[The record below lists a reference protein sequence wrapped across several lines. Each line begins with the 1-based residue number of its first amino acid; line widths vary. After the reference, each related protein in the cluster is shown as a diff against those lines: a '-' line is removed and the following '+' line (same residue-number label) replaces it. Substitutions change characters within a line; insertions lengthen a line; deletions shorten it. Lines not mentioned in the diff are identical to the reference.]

1 MGIFLLL
8 INILFY
14 WIYYTIR
21 SNSYKTERKYV
32 NGRFTDVPEK
42 CPLPLWEAIL
52 VGLCIII
59 PGGFIAILF
68 WLGMSACAIYEVE
81 EVRLS
86 DKHILKRIFKFI
98 TKDLAK

>member
-1 MGIFLLL
+1 MMIIILL
-8 INILFY
+8 NILCY

-21 SNSYKTERKYV
+21 SNSYKSERKYV
-32 NGRFTDVPEK
+32 NGRYTDVSKK

-81 EVRLS
+81 EVQLS
-86 DKHILKRIFKFI
+86 DKHILKRIYKFI

>member
-1 MGIFLLL
+1 MGIILLL
-8 INILFY
+8 INILSY

-59 PGGFIAILF
+59 PGGFIAIAF
-68 WLGMSACAIYEVE
+68 WLGMSTCAIYEVTE
-81 EVRLS
+81 IRLS
-86 DKHILKRIFKFI
+86 DKHILKRIYNFI

>member
-1 MGIFLLL
+1 MIILIL
-8 INILFY
+8 INILCY
-14 WIYYTIR
+14 WVYYTIR
-21 SNSYKTERKYV
+21 SNSYKSEYKYV
-32 NGRFTDVPEK
+32 NGHYTDVSEK

-68 WLGMSACAIYEVE
+68 WLGMSTCSIYEVSE
-81 EVRLS
+81 IRLS
-86 DKHILKRIFKFI
+86 DKHILKKIYKFI

>member
-1 MGIFLLL
+1 MAIIFIL
-8 INILFY
+8 INILCY

-52 VGLCIII
+52 VGLLIIV
-59 PGGFIAILF
+59 PGGFIAIAF
-68 WLGMSACAIYEVE
+68 WLGMSTCAIYEVTE
-81 EVRLS
+81 IRLS
-86 DKHILKRIFKFI
+86 DKHILKKIYNFI